1 MMEVRRRPVVPVL
14 LMAMPLLIIGVLAF
28 RASEADRAALQAE
41 QAEAAT
47 IRLHRLDEAAGAA
60 VERLMAEAIAEIA
73 AAMSNSP
80 DPVNVLHSLILSGRI
95 EFAMVEEAGHRQ
107 FPAEGNPQP
116 LLVEER
122 KLQALAGVLAAL
134 RTEMGTPDE
143 EPATAWRWIAEEDGQ
158 ALLHCRRHPPERT
171 LCVLLGSARIRLA
184 VRAAL
189 DDAPGK
195 GELWAM
201 SVTDG
206 AGTRIWPQADVP
218 AGILDAALRLADPL
232 RTWQAEARRRPGV
245 AMGQRRWSVLVV
257 IVAPLL
263 ASWLTL
269 AWISHRLERRRE
281 ERVRRAETAAQL
293 SHDLRT
299 PLANLRLYAELI
311 ARKAEDP
318 VATREYSRIV
328 EAEVA
333 RLSLLADN
341 AVAIARGEAAEM
353 ADHGTA
359 IPGEVLGSIL
369 TRLSPLLDAAGCAAT
384 VRAESAGVIAF
395 DRSAYE
401 RITTNVLDNACKYAP
416 GSIID
421 IATWVEGDRLMI
433 SVRDH
438 GPGFSPEPVGSFRV
452 ARQRGSRGGF
462 GLGLATIRRLARAN
476 GGDAWIENAKP
487 GARVNAWI
495 RCASARPLP
504 REPAPCAS

>member
-47 IRLHRLDEAAGAA
+47 ISLHRLDDAAGAA
-60 VERLMAEAIAEIA
+60 VERLVADAIAGVA
-73 AAMSNSP
+73 AALSNSP
-80 DPVNVLHSLILSGRI
+80 DPVNALHSLILSGTI
-95 EFAMVEEAGHRQ
+95 DFAMAEEAGQRQ

-122 KLQALAGVLAAL
+122 KLQALAGALAAL

-189 DDAPGK
+189 DDVPGK
-195 GELWAM
+195 GELWTM
-201 SVTDG
+201 SVADG
-206 AGTRIWPQADVP
+206 DGTRIWPQADVP
-218 AGILDAALRLADPL
+218 AGNLDAALRLADPL

-245 AMGQRRWSVLVV
+245 AMGQRRWSVLII

-263 ASWLTL
+263 ASWLIL
-269 AWISHRLERRRE
+269 AWISHRLERQRRE
-281 ERVRRAETAAQL
+281 ERRQRAETAAQL

-299 PLANLRLYAELI
+299 PLANLHLYAELI

-318 VATREYSRIV
+318 AATREYSRIV

-353 ADHGTA
+353 ADHGAA
-359 IPGEVLGSIL
+359 IPEEVLGSIL
-369 TRLSPLLDAAGCAAT
+369 TRLGPLLDAAGCAAT

-395 DRSAYE
+395 GRSAYE

-416 GSIID
+416 GSTID

-433 SVRDH
+433 SVRDY
-438 GPGFSPEPVGSFRV
+438 GPGFSPEPAGPFRV

-476 GGDAWIENAKP
+476 GGDAWIENAKL
-487 GARVNAWI
+487 GARVTAWI
-495 RCASARPLP
+495 RCASARP
-504 REPAPCAS
+504 